1 MKRREFLQKSALVV
15 AGAAAVASG
24 VAVVGYADEGKWT
37 AGLKTLKAHE
47 GETLLK
53 MARQIYPHERLADVY
68 YEKVVA
74 DLDAEAA
81 KAPDVAKLL
90 RDGIAAL
97 DRFSAK
103 EFARLSSDDQ
113 VAALK
118 HIEDSP
124 FFQKVRGSELVSLYN
139 NHEVWKEFGYQG
151 ASYPIGGYLHHGF
164 DDLKWLPDP
173 PESASPKPA

>member
-15 AGAAAVASG
+15 AGAAAVVSG
-24 VAVVGYADEGKWT
+24 VAVVGDAAQWT
-37 AGLKTLKAHE
+37 DGLKNLDAHE

-53 MARQIYPHERLADVY
+53 VTRQIFPHDRLDDSAY
-68 YEKVVA
+68 IKVVQ

-81 KAPDVAKLL
+81 KTPDTAKVIHEGVAN
-90 RDGIAAL
+90 L
-97 DRFSAK
+97 DQNTNSKFISM
-103 EFARLSSDDQ
+103 SDHDQ

-118 HIEDSP
+118 KVEDTP
-124 FFQKVRGSELVSLYN
+124 FFQKVHSTELVSLYN
-139 NHEVWKEFGYQG
+139 NHEVWKKLGYQG

-164 DDLKWLPDP
+164 NDLNWLPDP

>member
-1 MKRREFLQKSALVV
+1 
-15 AGAAAVASG
+15 
-24 VAVVGYADEGKWT
+24 
-37 AGLKTLKAHE
+37 
-47 GETLLK
+47 
-53 MARQIYPHERLADVY
+53 ADVY

-90 RDGIAAL
+90 RDGVAAL
-97 DRFSAK
+97 DRSSAK
-103 EFARLSSDDQ
+103 AFAQLSSDDQ
-113 VAALK
+113 ISALK

-124 FFQKVRGSELVSLYN
+124 FFQKVRGSELVSPYN

>member
-24 VAVVGYADEGKWT
+24 VTMVGYADEGKWT
-37 AGLKTLKAHE
+37 AGLKTLSAKE

-53 MARQIYPHERLADVY
+53 IARQIFPHDQLADRY
-68 YEKVVA
+68 YQKVVA

-81 KAPDVAKLL
+81 KVADVTKLL
-90 RDGIAAL
+90 RDGVADLDRAVGKDFAALSGDDQIAAL
-97 DRFSAK
+97 K
-103 EFARLSSDDQ
+103 
-113 VAALK
+113 K
-118 HIEDSP
+118 IEDSP
-124 FFQKVRGSELVSLYN
+124 FFQKVRGTELVSLYN
-139 NHEVWKEFGYQG
+139 NHEVWKHFGYQG

-164 DDLKWLPDP
+164 NDLKWLPDP